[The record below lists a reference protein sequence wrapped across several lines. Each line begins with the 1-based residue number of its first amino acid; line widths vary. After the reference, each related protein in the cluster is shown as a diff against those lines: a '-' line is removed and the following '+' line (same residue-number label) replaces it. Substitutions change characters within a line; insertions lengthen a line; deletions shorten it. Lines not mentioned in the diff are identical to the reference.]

1 MWFIIR
7 TTICVGIVFSMVEGQ
22 SATGELEAA
31 PGAVVTTLASMAPAG
46 VGELMGGAFSICR
59 SDPKFCLEAAQRF
72 TGQGSEPAAQ
82 PSSSASPQSPT
93 PQSVRL
99 VADTLTA
106 ADRATPW
113 HGPPKKRIASR
124 D

>member
-22 SATGELEAA
+22 SRTGELEAA
-31 PGAVVTTLASMAPAG
+31 PGTVVTTLASMAPAG

-72 TGQGSEPAAQ
+72 AGQGSEPAAQ
-82 PSSSASPQSPT
+82 PSSSPSPQN
-93 PQSVRL
+93 VRL
-99 VADTLTA
+99 ITDTLTA